1 MTKITRDEFIRRTK
15 AEMRKRKRR
24 QEIEYNSYHIAVL
37 DKQRRRSNT

>member
-24 QEIEYNSYHIAVL
+24 QEVDYMSYHIAVL
-37 DKQRRRSNT
+37 DKQRRGSK